1 MIRPALTIMASIML
15 FACGGGDSS
24 SSDPVINS
32 MDDIGVRKIGI
43 DLVNVANESVDFFIK
58 ENGSSNALFDD
69 GNKVA
74 TNLNN
79 DTNYHAISWTSAS
92 AMRIDLGVQ
101 DTNTQTNFSQVDDV
115 VLNNSEKL
123 WAIAWLDTDD
133 NELKLSTTIEE
144 PSPIEGKYRVRVF
157 SQQDTVINVVASAMS
172 TVQVDKGQF
181 SPHLTIENCS
191 GELYFNTES
200 ISICDLDTG
209 KSYLLISDGED
220 LLLAE
225 EEK

>member
-58 ENGSSNALFDD
+58 ENGSSNTLFDD

-92 AMRIDLGVQ
+92 AMRIDLGVK
-101 DTNTQTNFSQVDDV
+101 DTNTQTKFSQVDDV

-133 NELKLSTTIEE
+133 NELQLSTTIEE
-144 PSPIEGKYRVRVF
+144 PSPIEGKYRIRVF
-157 SQQDTVINVVASAMS
+157 SQQDTRVQVISTAVS
-172 TVQVDKGQF
+172 TVEVKKGNF
-181 SPHLTIENCS
+181 SAHMTLNNCN
-191 GELYFNTES
+191 GELFFGANS
-200 ISICDLDTG
+200 VDICNLDQG